1 MKKTTRNIALLIT
14 ILIGILVLSE
24 FVFKRFDM
32 TYDQRYSLSETTHEI
47 LEGIEK
53 PLKINVLLGG
63 ELSGDY
69 RTLKNEISFLLD
81 EFRTINPKISYQ
93 FLDPS
98 KDFSMETL
106 QENGL
111 APAPVRTDK
120 GILNVYPYAQI
131 SFDGKES
138 WMETLVNDPALPFE
152 QLALASTEKLEYLF
166 MEDLRK
172 ITQVNRKNIG
182 FLVHHDELGQLHMDG
197 LGRALADNY
206 NVDVFLKP
214 VQDSTYSLQQEDL
227 KDLLNYDA
235 LVVAKPTLPFT
246 DMDKLVMD
254 QYIMNGGKM
263 MFLTEMV
270 DAEMD
275 SIFRSG
281 KIVAFPRD
289 MKLNEFFFNYGIRI
303 IPAIVKDL
311 EASKIVLADGETIA
325 GNISYNSYTWPYFVR
340 GFKADENPITQ
351 SINSVK
357 FEFANPIELLENPN
371 VQHEVLL
378 ATSPYT
384 SLQPSMSFIELAEV
398 DEINPQEYEMGR
410 IPLAVLAQGNLKS
423 AFAARYEREE
433 FPNFKSETTEGKLLV
448 ISDGDV
454 AKNHVLMGRP
464 MRLGEDKYSLRPDNP
479 KQRPVSYDNQNF
491 LTNSI
496 DYLLGETDFLN
507 LKNRKLEIP
516 TLNETKVKLEKSS
529 WQMTNLIIPVVG
541 IWILGIGMIWWRKK
555 RFSRQ
560 TN

>member
-311 EASKIVLADGETIA
+311 EASKIVLADGETTA

-529 WQMTNLIIPVVG
+529 WQMTNLIIPVLG

-555 RFSRQ
+555 RFSA
-560 TN
+560 

>member
-1 MKKTTRNIALLIT
+1 MKKATQNTLFIIALL
-14 ILIGILVLSE
+14 LGVLVLSE
-24 FVFKRFDM
+24 FVFKRIDM
-32 TYDQRYSLSETTHEI
+32 TQDKRYTLTDTTYKI
-47 LEGIEK
+47 LEGIKK

-69 RTLKNEISFLLD
+69 RTLKNEIAFLLD
-81 EFRTINPKISYQ
+81 EFRNINPRISYQ
-93 FLDPS
+93 FLDPT
-98 KDFSMETL
+98 KDFSAAQL

-120 GILNVYPYAQI
+120 GTLNVYPYAQLKY
-131 SFDGKES
+131 DGKEG

-152 QLALASTEKLEYLF
+152 ELASASTEKLEYLF
-166 MEDLRK
+166 MDDLRK
-172 ITQVNRKNIG
+172 ITQVNRKNVG
-182 FLVHHDELGQLHMDG
+182 FLVHHDELGQMHMDG
-197 LGRALADNY
+197 FGRALADNY
-206 NVDVFLKP
+206 NVDVYIKP
-214 VQDSTYSLQQEDL
+214 IQDSSFTLKKEDL

-246 DMDKLVMD
+246 DMDKLVLD

-289 MKLNEFFFNYGIRI
+289 MKLNEFFFNYGIRL

-311 EASKIVLADGETIA
+311 EASKIVLADGETTA

-340 GFKADENPITQ
+340 GFKAANSPITE

-371 VQHEVLL
+371 VEHEVLL

-398 DEINPQEYEMGR
+398 DEIVPAEYEMGR
-410 IPLAVLAQGNLKS
+410 IPLAVLAKGNFQS
-423 AFAARYEREE
+423 AFASRYERKE
-433 FPNFKSETTEGKLLV
+433 FPNFKSQTTDGKLIV
-448 ISDGDV
+448 VSDGDV

-464 MRLGEDKYSLRPDNP
+464 MRLGEDKYSMRPDNP

-491 LTNSI
+491 LLNSI

-516 TLNETKVKLEKSS
+516 TLNETKVKLDKST
-529 WQMTNLIIPVVG
+529 WQMTNLIVPAVL
-541 IWILGIGMIWWRKK
+541 IWMLGIGLIWWRKK
-555 RFSRQ
+555 KFSKVA
-560 TN
+560 

>member
-1 MKKTTRNIALLIT
+1 MKKTTQHIFLVIALLI
-14 ILIGILVLSE
+14 GALVLSE
-24 FVFKRFDM
+24 FVFKRIDL
-32 TYDQRYSLSETTHEI
+32 TYDQRYTLTDTTHKVLKEI
-47 LEGIEK
+47 DK

-69 RTLKNEISFLLD
+69 RTLKNEITFLLD
-81 EFRTINPKISYQ
+81 EFRNINPKISYQ

-98 KDFSMETL
+98 KDYSLATL

-120 GILNVYPYAQI
+120 GILNVYPYAQLKYG
-131 SFDGKES
+131 DKES

-172 ITQVNRKNIG
+172 ITQINRKNIG
-182 FLVHHDELGQLHMDG
+182 FLVHHDELGQMNMDG

-311 EASKIVLADGETIA
+311 EATKIVLADGETTA

-340 GFKADENPITQ
+340 GFKADSNPITE

-378 ATSPYT
+378 ASSPYT

-398 DEINPQEYEMGR
+398 DEIEPQEYEMGR
-410 IPLAVLAQGNLKS
+410 IPLAVLAHGNLKS
-423 AFAARYEREE
+423 AFAARYERQE
-433 FPNFKSETTEGKLLV
+433 FPNFKSETNEGKIIV
-448 ISDGDV
+448 VSDGDV

-496 DYLLGETDFLN
+496 DFLLGETDFLN

-516 TLNETKVKLEKSS
+516 TLNETKVKLDKSS
-529 WQMTNLIIPVVG
+529 WQMTNLIVPASI
-541 IWILGIGMIWWRKK
+541 IWVLGMGLIWWRKK
-555 RFSRQ
+555 KFSRIF
-560 TN
+560 

>member
-1 MKKTTRNIALLIT
+1 MKKTTRNIGLLIT

-47 LEGIEK
+47 LEGIDK

-69 RTLKNEISFLLD
+69 RTLKNEIAFLLD

-98 KDFSMETL
+98 KDFSLETL

-214 VQDSTYSLQQEDL
+214 VQDSSYSLQQEDL

-311 EASKIVLADGETIA
+311 EASKIVLADGETTA

-398 DEINPQEYEMGR
+398 DEIIPQEYEMGR

-479 KQRPVSYDNQNF
+479 KQRPISYDNQNF

-541 IWILGIGMIWWRKK
+541 IWLLGIGMIWWRKR
-555 RFSRQ
+555 RF

>member
-1 MKKTTRNIALLIT
+1 MKKATQNT
-14 ILIGILVLSE
+14 ILIITLLLGVLVLSE
-24 FVFKRFDM
+24 FVFKRIDM
-32 TYDQRYSLSETTHEI
+32 THDKRYTLTDTTYKI
-47 LEGIEK
+47 LEAIEK

-81 EFRTINPKISYQ
+81 EFRNINPKISYQ
-93 FLDPS
+93 FLDPT
-98 KDFSMETL
+98 KDFSAEQL

-120 GILNVYPYAQI
+120 GILNVYPYAQLKY
-131 SFDGKES
+131 DGKEG

-152 QLALASTEKLEYLF
+152 KLALASTEKLEYLF
-166 MEDLRK
+166 MDDLRK
-172 ITQVNRKNIG
+172 ITQVNRKNVG
-182 FLVHHDELGQLHMDG
+182 FLVHHDELGQMHMDG
-197 LGRALADNY
+197 FGRALADNY
-206 NVDVFLKP
+206 NVDVYIKP
-214 VQDSTYSLQQEDL
+214 IEDSTFSLKQEDL

-246 DMDKLVMD
+246 DMDKLVLD

-289 MKLNEFFFNYGIRI
+289 MKINEFFFNYGIRI

-311 EASKIVLADGETIA
+311 EASKIILADGETTA

-340 GFKADENPITQ
+340 GFKADSNPITE

-371 VQHEVLL
+371 VEHEVLL

-384 SLQPSMSFIELAEV
+384 TLQPSMSFIELAEV
-398 DEINPQEYEMGR
+398 DEIVPAEYEMGR
-410 IPLAVLAQGNLKS
+410 IPLAVLAHGNFKS
-423 AFAARYEREE
+423 AFAARYERKE
-433 FPNFKSETTEGKLLV
+433 FPNFKSETTDGKLIV
-448 ISDGDV
+448 VSDGDV

-491 LTNSI
+491 LTNCI
-496 DYLLGETDFLN
+496 DFLLGETDFLN

-516 TLNETKVKLEKSS
+516 TLNETRVKLNKST
-529 WQMTNLIIPVVG
+529 WQLTNLIVPTVL
-541 IWILGIGMIWWRKK
+541 IWILGMGLIWWRKK
-555 RFSRQ
+555 KFSKVA
-560 TN
+560 

>member
-1 MKKTTRNIALLIT
+1 MKKTTRNIGLLIT

-32 TYDQRYSLSETTHEI
+32 TSDQRYSLSETSHEI

-69 RTLKNEISFLLD
+69 RTLKNEIAFLLD
-81 EFRTINPKISYQ
+81 EFRAINPKISYQ

-131 SFDGKES
+131 QFDGKES

-172 ITQVNRKNIG
+172 ITEINRKNVG

-235 LVVAKPTLPFT
+235 LVVVKPTLPFT

-311 EASKIVLADGETIA
+311 EASKIVLADGETTA

-398 DEINPQEYEMGR
+398 DEIIPQEYEMGR
-410 IPLAVLAQGNLKS
+410 IPLAVLAHGNLKS
-423 AFAARYEREE
+423 AFASRYEREE

-516 TLNETKVKLEKSS
+516 TLNETKVKLEKST
-529 WQMTNLIIPVVG
+529 WQMTNLIIPVLG
-541 IWILGIGMIWWRKK
+541 IWFLGIGMIWWRKK
-555 RFSRQ
+555 RFSKQ